1 MRRKSAS
8 IQTLAVVALLM
19 VCSACG
25 YQQKPSSA
33 PAPPEDTRAA
43 DESAIRA
50 QALEW
55 AKAAAAK
62 DLEKTLSFYADD
74 AAMFPPNVPI
84 AATKEARRQLWSA
97 FMATPGYALEIKTS
111 KVEAA
116 RSGDL
121 AYETGVYSLTL
132 NDKKGKPAT
141 TNGKYVVV
149 WKKQAD
155 SGWKAVADI
164 FNADQ

>member
-8 IQTLAVVALLM
+8 TQTLAVVALLM

-55 AKAAAAK
+55 AKAAAAN

-84 AATKEARRQLWSA
+84 PCTKEARRQLCSTV
-97 FMATPGYALEIKTS
+97 MAAPGYALVSNLS
-111 KVEAA
+111 KV
-116 RSGDL
+116 
-121 AYETGVYSLTL
+121 
-132 NDKKGKPAT
+132 
-141 TNGKYVVV
+141 
-149 WKKQAD
+149 
-155 SGWKAVADI
+155 
-164 FNADQ
+164 